1 MRLVGGA
8 GLDSLH
14 LLGLDGVV
22 GQAEEEEERR
32 HREGYGTAASP
43 LERDHHGSVVNVHV
57 CSCSYISS
65 AAWKFLVTA
74 VIVTLSVVRH
84 MELLEAA
91 SLQRKIACKTLS
103 NFFHSSFVLH
113 VPCALRLVGGRS

>member
-1 MRLVGGA
+1 MFPGCPAGFQGGGGDKNKRSQKFSFGHIDKKTLTIVRLVGGA

-14 LLGLDGVV
+14 LLGLNGVV

-57 CSCSYISS
+57 CM
-65 AAWKFLVTA
+65 F
-74 VIVTLSVVRH
+74 
-84 MELLEAA
+84 M
-91 SLQRKIACKTLS
+91 Q
-103 NFFHSSFVLH
+103 LH
-113 VPCALRLVGGRS
+113 VAIAAQFVSWWRGR

>member
-1 MRLVGGA
+1 MATSTKKLTIVRLVGGA

-14 LLGLDGVV
+14 FLGLDGVI

-57 CSCSYISS
+57 DLCSCSYVAAQRSS
-65 AAWKFLVTA
+65 WWRVEGKIGRL
-74 VIVTLSVVRH
+74 RH
-84 MELLEAA
+84 DEGLP
-91 SLQRKIACKTLS
+91 RD
-103 NFFHSSFVLH
+103 
-113 VPCALRLVGGRS
+113 